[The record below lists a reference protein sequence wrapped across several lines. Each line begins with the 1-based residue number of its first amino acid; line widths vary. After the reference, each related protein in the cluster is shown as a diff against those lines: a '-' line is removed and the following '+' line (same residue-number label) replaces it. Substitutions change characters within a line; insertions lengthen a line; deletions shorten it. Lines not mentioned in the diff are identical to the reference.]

1 MAEQATGA
9 NGFKIKELVQ
19 IHSRKVIL
27 TSAELLALFTTP
39 KTIIEAQGEDTLI
52 EFDSAVVHKP
62 AGTAYSGIAAG
73 EDLAFKYTNAS
84 GAQVNT
90 TLETTGFLDQATAQ
104 TRITRQIAT
113 EYTPVVNSPLVL
125 HMLTGDI
132 TTGTSPLVI
141 TVFYK
146 VYKNISV
153 QRAE

>member
-9 NGFKIKELVQ
+9 SGFKIKELVQ

-27 TSAELLALFTTP
+27 TSAELLALFATP

-90 TLETTGFLDQATAQ
+90 TLEATGFLDQSTAQ
-104 TRITRQIAT
+104 TRITRQITT
-113 EYTPVVNSPLVL
+113 EYTPVVNAPLVL
-125 HMLTGDI
+125 HMLTGEI
-132 TTGTSPLVI
+132 TSGTSPLII
-141 TVFYK
+141 TVFYR